1 MAIRLAVQ
9 VWTAAGGP
17 PTAGGRA
24 PSARIG
30 PSFEEAIEL
39 LARARPARIVVV
51 PYFLFAGRLIERLG
65 DQVEAFR
72 ARYPWL
78 KTRLAPHLGPD
89 QRLFSL
95 IDERLREALDGH
107 RSLPCDNGSNVTVTA
122 AEF

>member
-1 MAIRLAVQ
+1 VA
-9 VWTAAGGP
+9 P
-17 PTAGGRA
+17 PPPEDA

-78 KTRLAPHLGPD
+78 KTGL
-89 QRLFSL
+89 
-95 IDERLREALDGH
+95 H
-107 RSLPCDNGSNVTVTA
+107 RTSVRTSACFRSSTSGSGKPWTA
-122 AEF
+122 IGLCPVIMVAM